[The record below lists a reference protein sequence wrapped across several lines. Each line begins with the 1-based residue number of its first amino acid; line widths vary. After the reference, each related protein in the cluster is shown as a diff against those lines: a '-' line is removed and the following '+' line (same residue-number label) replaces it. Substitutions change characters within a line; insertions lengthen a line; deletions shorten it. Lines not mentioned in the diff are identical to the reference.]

1 MTTETFLN
9 DRTLNGA
16 PVDALALWI
25 DARRRRDAYVARAV
39 SRGTRSLTRRLFGGL
54 AAWMRKR
61 RALAE
66 LSELDARMM
75 ADIGLDRAAF
85 AAGIIRRI
93 DTDRAHASATA
104 TLAPAFRPVTR
115 HAAEP
120 HLAPAV
126 TPAAAND
133 ARRAA

>member
-1 MTTETFLN
+1 MTTDTFLT
-9 DRTLNGA
+9 DRALNGA
-16 PVDALALWI
+16 PVDALALFI
-25 DARRRRDAYVARAV
+25 EARRARDAYVARAL
-39 SRGTRSLTRRLFGGL
+39 SRGTRSVTSRLFAGL
-54 AAWMRKR
+54 GAWLRKR

-66 LSELDARMM
+66 LSELDARLM

-93 DTDRAHASATA
+93 DTDRAQAIAT
-104 TLAPAFRPVTR
+104 TSLALGDRPTTR

-126 TPAAAND
+126 VPAAAND
-133 ARRAA
+133 SRWAA

>member
-1 MTTETFLN
+1 MTTHTFLT
-9 DRTLNGA
+9 DSALHGA
-16 PVDALALWI
+16 PVDALTLTI
-25 DARRRRDAYVARAV
+25 DARRARDAYVARAL
-39 SRGTRSLTRRLFGGL
+39 SRGTRSLTSRMFSGVRSWL
-54 AAWMRKR
+54 RKR

-66 LSELDARMM
+66 LSELDPRLM

-85 AAGIIRRI
+85 TAGIIRRI
-93 DTDRAHASATA
+93 DVDRARAGATEL
-104 TLAPAFRPVTR
+104 LAPVSRPATR

-133 ARRAA
+133 SRWAA